1 MSACDSLPRRLM
13 VKVEWLRLAAPK
25 VDKVC
30 AKGCATLATLRL
42 DNAGALRALHVRG
55 CNALQFV
62 DVDAA
67 CATSKVAL

>member
-1 MSACDSLPRRLM
+1 
-13 VKVEWLRLAAPK
+13 
-25 VDKVC
+25 VC